1 MSSEPYLF
9 TLPLTTEHDFLIVAC
24 DGLWWVHKCV
34 TIYLIRDKL
43 TYDDAVQFVASHKAA
58 GKTATETAQL
68 LVKNALDR
76 GTLDNVT
83 AIVVYF
89 VHS

>member
-1 MSSEPYLF
+1 MELNF
-9 TLPLTTEHDFLIVAC
+9 LTSL
-24 DGLWWVHKCV
+24 
-34 TIYLIRDKL
+34 RDKL
-43 TYDDAVQFVASHKAA
+43 TYDDAVQFVAAQKAS
-58 GKTATETAQL
+58 GKTPTETAQL